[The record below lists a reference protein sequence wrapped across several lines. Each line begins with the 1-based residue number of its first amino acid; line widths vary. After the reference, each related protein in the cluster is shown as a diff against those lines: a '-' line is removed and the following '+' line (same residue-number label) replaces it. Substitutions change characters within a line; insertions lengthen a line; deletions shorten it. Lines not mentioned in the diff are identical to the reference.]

1 KALER
6 RLLRAARSGRSLRI
20 KLDYQVLVDVRQ
32 HVLARRHRLEHAAK
46 FLVADR
52 ERTLDAQLLARLL
65 ADLDHIA
72 GAALI
77 GRYVDDLSVDAD
89 SLVADQLAGL
99 GTRGRE
105 THAID
110 HIVQTALEQLQQ
122 RLAGGSGAAR
132 GRMVIVAELTLEH
145 AVHAAQLLLLSQLQ
159 TVIRQSLPPLT
170 LDAARGHL
178 QLALALERLG
188 AALEK
193 QIRALAAGELAGRT
207 NVSRH
212 DYVFLRR
219 P

>member
-122 RLAGGSGAAR
+122 RGAGAAR

-145 AVHAAQLLLLSQLQ
+145 AVHAAQLLLLAQLQ

-178 QLALALERLG
+178 QLALALERLS